1 MNEKKRIIAL
11 EAKVHHL
18 LRHQIP
24 PLHEF
29 VLRISEVHSGSMQEA
44 EAIWRAIQPDDLKVE
59 YSTSAD
65 LLHFTPIPKG

>member
-1 MNEKKRIIAL
+1 MNEKERIIAL

-29 VLRISEVHSGSMQEA
+29 VLRISEVHSGSLQEA

-59 YSTSAD
+59 HFSTESFSNVHP
-65 LLHFTPIPKG
+65 LTKG